1 MAYLLDV
8 FEFRRPNVTITSSY
22 PTVETA
28 NCAPAVPLALL
39 AVGND
44 NMVHRLITTGATAVV
59 DVYEGRGARADLRI
73 GRLPIEE
80 VACAPL
86 RSTGQ
91 H

>member
-1 MAYLLDV
+1 LLLLD
-8 FEFRRPNVTITSSY
+8 
-22 PTVETA
+22 A
-28 NCAPAVPLALL
+28 AVPVHADAAVSCAVVSWLRVGADVIGRRVLL
-39 AVGND
+39 TMEAGP
-44 NMVHRLITTGATAVV
+44 RTGATAVV